1 MLRLV
6 RTIDWISE
14 YSGRTVSLL
23 ILPLILTIVYS
34 VVVRY
39 AFNTIVHWSFEMTLF
54 MNGVLVMTG
63 GAYALKHRSHVR
75 VDVLSHYIGPR
86 GRSAL
91 DILSFATIILVCCLI
106 TYIGTRSAWGS
117 TLRLERSSLQTPFD
131 PQIWWFR
138 WFIPLSAALIA
149 LQALA
154 EIAKTIRG
162 AGAEPQG
169 NA

>member
-1 MLRLV
+1 MNRLM

-34 VVVRY
+34 VTVRY
-39 AFNTIVHWSFEMTLF
+39 AFNAIVHWSFEMTLF
-54 MNGVLVMTG
+54 MNGILVMTG
-63 GAYALKHRSHVR
+63 GAYALKHQSHVR

-86 GRSAL
+86 GRNAL

-117 TLRLERSSLQTPFD
+117 TLRLERSPLQTPFN

-138 WFIPLSAALIA
+138 WLIPFSATLIA

-154 EIAKTIRG
+154 EIIRTIRG
-162 AGAEPQG
+162 SGSEPQG